1 MRHLT
6 CGIPLQLMTPSVTS
20 PDIPSTCRYV
30 PSACLQDKAVSRC
43 DRDSEGPRGAVN
55 SRRHGPHLLQIGT
68 VVANVARRAVA
79 EQLTLGDGDCFP
91 SLTDKQR
98 DLLNASVAIEQQ
110 DAVEA
115 GAIGYT
121 ARIWAQLSLPYR
133 NPGERSD
140 WERRNGSLTLT
151 ITPAVLRD
159 ADGNRTRGYPY
170 GVVPRYLLGWLT
182 SEAVRTRSPE
192 IPVGDS
198 LRHFMSKLGMT
209 STGGRNG
216 SITRVSE
223 QMRRLFGATM
233 HVEDVRNQGDR
244 WTLAG
249 ANFSVADSYRLWFN
263 AGDTPG
269 ENPLWGSTVT
279 LSDKFFQ
286 DIVNSPVP
294 VDTRALSALGG
305 SAMRIDLYTW
315 LCHRMSYLRKPQVV
329 TWSQLA
335 QQFGSDYSKLKHFVE
350 ALMRQL
356 PAVLAV
362 YPTARVSVVDGGIML
377 QPSPTPVPMRQR
389 RTELI

>member
-1 MRHLT
+1 
-6 CGIPLQLMTPSVTS
+6 
-20 PDIPSTCRYV
+20 
-30 PSACLQDKAVSRC
+30 
-43 DRDSEGPRGAVN
+43 
-55 SRRHGPHLLQIGT
+55 
-68 VVANVARRAVA
+68 VANVARRAVA
-79 EQLTLGDGDCFP
+79 EQLTLGDGDSFP

-269 ENPLWGSTVT
+269 EIPSGAPLSPCPTNSSRTSSTRPYLLT
-279 LSDKFFQ
+279 LGHCQLSVDQ
-286 DIVNSPVP
+286 QCVLTCTPGYATACLTCANHRLSPGRSWLSSSARI
-294 VDTRALSALGG
+294 TRS
-305 SAMRIDLYTW
+305 
-315 LCHRMSYLRKPQVV
+315 
-329 TWSQLA
+329 
-335 QQFGSDYSKLKHFVE
+335 
-350 ALMRQL
+350 
-356 PAVLAV
+356 
-362 YPTARVSVVDGGIML
+362 
-377 QPSPTPVPMRQR
+377 
-389 RTELI
+389 